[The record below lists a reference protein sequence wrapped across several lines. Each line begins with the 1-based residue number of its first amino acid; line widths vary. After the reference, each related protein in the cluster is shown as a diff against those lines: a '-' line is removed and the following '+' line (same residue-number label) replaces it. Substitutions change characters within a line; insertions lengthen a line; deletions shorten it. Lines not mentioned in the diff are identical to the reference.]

1 MSLNPWIL
9 RVAILTAIGLPFADP
24 ADAQTCNTP
33 IPLIGEPIVIATCV
47 GDTNLPVVC
56 NGAVPLTGPALVMS
70 VHLPY
75 PNGRLQVQ
83 SMDAGLDAAA
93 FLLQGP
99 CYSDAFCVAAE
110 EASGPGGTASIELDE
125 LDSGDYFLVI
135 APYDDGSPGP
145 ACGPVAVSWIG
156 NPSSPLDGLFRSNF
170 TPTLDLPE
178 P

>member
-33 IPLIGEPIVIATCV
+33 IPLIGEHIVIDTCE

-93 FLLQGP
+93 F
-99 CYSDAFCVAAE
+99 FCRDRAIRTRSALPRKKQAARVAPR
-110 EASGPGGTASIELDE
+110 ASNSTSLIR
-125 LDSGDYFLVI
+125 VTT
-135 APYDDGSPGP
+135 
-145 ACGPVAVSWIG
+145 SW
-156 NPSSPLDGLFRSNF
+156 
-170 TPTLDLPE
+170 
-178 P
+178 